1 MKHGR
6 ILPLGG
12 AAPGHTMGEVI
23 NMLSET
29 QLLNHIYQT
38 AEMGQDG
45 IRTVLKYTQEPRL
58 VNALNSQLEEYQRLQ
73 NSAGAMLHARGEPP
87 KGIGAV
93 ARLSSEAMTAVKSLT
108 DPSASNIA
116 EMMIQGSTMGVS
128 KSLRTLRDCQLKD
141 PKVKELANK
150 LLRAEQDNIEEMK
163 QFL

>member
-1 MKHGR
+1 ME
-6 ILPLGG
+6 
-12 AAPGHTMGEVI
+12 T
-23 NMLSET
+23 LSEN

-45 IRTVLKYTQEPRL
+45 IRTVLKYADEPGL
-58 VNALNSQLEEYQRLQ
+58 VKALNSQLAEYQRIQ
-73 NSAGAMLHARGEPP
+73 NTAGAMLHARGEPP
-87 KGIGAV
+87 KGIGPM

-108 DPSASNIA
+108 DPSATNIA